1 MDIFHTEGE
10 DGWEVNPIAKLFWV
24 FFPGEVSVRLV
35 CWGQCSKGQL
45 GLRETFEMLE
55 MRRKILFCLYILQT
69 RQKSYKMKPS
79 CILVFY
85 TLIIVLL

>member
-1 MDIFHTEGE
+1 MGVRSTPLQSFFGC
-10 DGWEVNPIAKLFWV
+10 

-45 GLRETFEMLE
+45 ALRETFEMLE
-55 MRRKILFCLYILQT
+55 MRRNVLFSPYILQT
-69 RQKSYKMKPS
+69 RQKSYKMKLILMMEPS

-85 TLIIVLL
+85 TPIIVLL